1 MTIYDFAVEDPDGE
15 AVPLAQFRGRVLLI
29 VNTASFC
36 GYTPQYAELVELHTR
51 LSALGFSVLA
61 FPCDQFGG
69 QEPGNAKEIAT
80 FCRIAYD
87 VNFPLFGKV
96 DVNGSEAAPL
106 YGFLKRRR
114 PGLLGTRS
122 VKWNFTK
129 FLVDRSGEVVAR
141 YAPRRRPA
149 ALETSI
155 RRLL

>member
-1 MTIYDFAVEDPDGE
+1 MTIYDFTVGGPDGDS
-15 AVPLAQFRGRVLLI
+15 VPLARFRDPVLLV

-36 GYTPQYAELVELHTR
+36 AYTPQYAELVDLHTR
-51 LSALGFSVLA
+51 LSPLGFSVLA

-69 QEPGNAKEIAT
+69 QEPGTAEEIAT

-87 VNFPLFGKV
+87 VNFPLFGKI
-96 DVNGSEAAPL
+96 DVNGPTADPL
-106 YGFLKRRR
+106 YGFLKRER
-114 PGLLGTRS
+114 PGIFGTRS

-149 ALETSI
+149 GLEASI